1 MPLTHENV
9 RTTHRV
15 GQEPRS
21 KTQRY
26 FSYPLANA
34 SKDLLRE
41 TARYEGM
48 VNYSQRSSEEL
59 RAYLSG
65 LNPPVNE
72 LKFQIVKTTP

>member
-9 RTTHRV
+9 RTIHRV
-15 GQEPRS
+15 GQAPRS

-72 LKFQIVKTTP
+72 LKFQIVKTA